1 MNHDFPRILTLL
13 RKEKGL
19 SQKQVSTDLNIS
31 QALLSHYEKGV
42 RECGL
47 EFIVKVS
54 DYYGVSC
61 DYLLGRTPNKDG
73 TRLNVEEVPDSA
85 QDKDN
90 KFRGS
95 VIATL
100 NKKLIVNSI
109 SIIFDLLQKIN
120 NKGLIAEVSS
130 YIMVFIYGLFRRL
143 YSANAKNPQGM
154 FKLSDNT
161 YELLSEATLCLSKL
175 NIQQEIRNSGK
186 TKNDAQSLKKLE
198 LSPDVISREYPLYAS
213 SLYSLIQASEGTIST
228 KVEH

>member
-13 RKEKGL
+13 RKEKGI
-19 SQKQVSTDLNIS
+19 SQKQVSTNLNIS

-54 DYYGVSC
+54 DYYDVSC
-61 DYLLGRTPNKDG
+61 DYLLGRTSNKDG
-73 TRLNVEEVPDSA
+73 TRLNLEEVPDST

-90 KFRGS
+90 KFKGS

-120 NKGLIAEVSS
+120 NKGLVTEVSS
-130 YIMVFIYGLFRRL
+130 YIMVFIYSLFRRL
-143 YSANAKNPQGM
+143 YSANSKNPQGM
-154 FKLSDNT
+154 FKLSANT
-161 YELLSEATLCLSKL
+161 YERLSEATLCLSKL

-186 TKNDAQSLKKLE
+186 NKNDAQSLKKLE
-198 LSPDVISREYPLYAS
+198 LSPDIISRDYPLYAS
-213 SLYSLIQASEGTIST
+213 SLYSLIQNSEGTIAN
-228 KVEH
+228 KVR